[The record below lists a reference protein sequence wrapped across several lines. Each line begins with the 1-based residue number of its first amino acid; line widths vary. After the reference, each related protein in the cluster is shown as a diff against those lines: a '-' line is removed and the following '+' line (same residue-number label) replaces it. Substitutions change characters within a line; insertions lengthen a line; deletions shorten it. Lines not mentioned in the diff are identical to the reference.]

1 MRVLITR
8 PEREAAALAAALSD
22 RGHEPVMAPLFTWST
37 LPAPPDFAAGSPKRR
52 PCC

>member
-8 PEREAAALAAALSD
+8 PEREAAALAEALGA
-22 RGHEPVMAPLFTWST
+22 RGHQPVVAPLFRRT
-37 LPAPPDFAAGSPKRR
+37 LPPPRASPPSSPRRR